1 MGMTP
6 AIYEEITTALKREN
20 LPLTKVWELAKNS
33 GSNWSVAQVHL
44 FLACMDGVEV
54 EIASE
59 DLPLVKLGQRT
70 EKEELVEAI
79 IQVVNSNTGKPIS
92 AAEIRRK
99 LPGKFITTEA
109 QIKALAKETSVLE
122 VFGPGLIRYKG

>member
-20 LPLTKVWELAKNS
+20 LPLTKVCELAKNS
-33 GSNWSVAQVHL
+33 GSNWSETQVHL

-54 EIASE
+54 DTVSE
-59 DLPLVKLGQRT
+59 DLPLVRLGQRT

-99 LPGKFITTEA
+99 LPGKFTTTEA
-109 QIKALAKETSVLE
+109 QIKALAKETPVLE

>member
-20 LPLTKVWELAKNS
+20 LPLTKVCELAKNS
-33 GSNWSVAQVHL
+33 GSNWSQTQVHL
-44 FLACMDGVEV
+44 FLTCMDGVEV
-54 EIASE
+54 DTVSE

-79 IQVVNSNTGKPIS
+79 IQVVNSHTGKPIS
-92 AAEIRRK
+92 AGEIRRK

-122 VFGPGLIRYKG
+122 VFGPGLIRYNG